1 MVLYTHQQ
9 MECNLMTS
17 QNVQIATTIVNQMGG
32 TNRLALMIGARNF
45 MADTNALS
53 FRFPAH
59 GKNKANYFKAT
70 LNAADLYDTEF
81 GIVRGDN
88 YKVVSTE
95 SNLYNDQLVSYFENE
110 TGLYLSL

>member
-1 MVLYTHQQ
+1 
-9 MECNLMTS
+9 MTN
-17 QNVQIATTIVNQMGG
+17 QNIQIATEIVKQMGG
-32 TNRLALMIGARNF
+32 TNRLTMMIGARNF
-45 MADTNALS
+45 MADTNCLS
-53 FRFPAH
+53 FRFPAN

-70 LNAADLYDTEF
+70 LNSADLYDTEF

-95 SNLYNDQLVSYFENE
+95 SNVYNDQLISYFENE